1 MDVILLE
8 RVHNLGQIG
17 DVVKVK
23 PGYARNFL
31 LPTRKALRATEAN
44 KAKFELQRAQI
55 EAMNLEKRSEA
66 EGVKHKIDGLK
77 VVLIRQAG
85 ETGQL
90 FGSVNGRDIA
100 EAITASGFTVE
111 RRQIILDRPIK
122 TLGLHPIR
130 VALHPE
136 VIVGVTANVAKS
148 TEEAEAQEKA
158 GGFIGRGEEEAA
170 DLDELLAEVEAAVTP
185 EAPAGEAG
193 EPEAKKKAEP
203 KAKGEAK
210 AKEPKAKE
218 PKEAKTKEPKGA
230 KSKELKAEGKAKS
243 EGKAKAEGKKKG

>member
-31 LPTRKALRATEAN
+31 LPMRKALRATEAN
-44 KAKFELQRAQI
+44 KAKFESQRAQI

-66 EGVKHKIDGLK
+66 EKVKDKVDGIK

-90 FGSVNGRDIA
+90 FGSVNARDLA
-100 EAITASGFTVE
+100 EAVTAAGFTID
-111 RRQIILDRPIK
+111 RRQVILDRPIK

-136 VIVGVTANVAKS
+136 VIVAVTANVAKS

-158 GGFIGRGEEEAA
+158 GGYVSRAEEAPA
-170 DLDELLAEVEAAVTP
+170 DIDALLAKAEAAVTV
-185 EAPAGEAG
+185 EEPAAEGA
-193 EPEAKKKAEP
+193 EPEAK
-203 KAKGEAK
+203 K

-218 PKEAKTKEPKGA
+218 PKAKAEAKTKEPKA
-230 KSKELKAEGKAKS
+230 DKSEKAERKSKAEKGEGK
-243 EGKAKAEGKKKG
+243 GKKKG

>member
-17 DVVKVK
+17 DVVKVR

-31 LPTRKALRATEAN
+31 LPMRKALRATEAN
-44 KAKFELQRAQI
+44 KAKFESQRAQI

-66 EGVKHKIDGLK
+66 EKVKDKVDGIK

-90 FGSVNGRDIA
+90 FGSVNARDLA
-100 EAITASGFTVE
+100 EAVTAAGFTID
-111 RRQIILDRPIK
+111 RRQVILDRPIK

-136 VIVGVTANVAKS
+136 VIVSVTANVAKS

-158 GGFIGRGEEEAA
+158 GGYVGRAEEAPA
-170 DLDELLAEVEAAVTP
+170 DIDALLAEVEAAVTVEEP
-185 EAPAGEAG
+185 AAEEA
-193 EPEAKKKAEP
+193 EPEAK
-203 KAKGEAK
+203 K

-218 PKEAKTKEPKGA
+218 PKAKAEAKTKESRA
-230 KSKELKAEGKAKS
+230 DKSEKAEGKSKAEKG
-243 EGKAKAEGKKKG
+243 EGKGKKKG

>member
-44 KAKFELQRAQI
+44 KAKFESQRAQI

-85 ETGQL
+85 ESGQL

-136 VIVGVTANVAKS
+136 VIVGVTANVPKS

-158 GGFIGRGEEEAA
+158 GGFVGRGEEEAA

-185 EAPAGEAG
+185 DETPATEDG
-193 EPEAKKKAEP
+193 EPEAKKAKEP

-210 AKEPKAKE
+210 AKEPKEAKAKE
-218 PKEAKTKEPKGA
+218 PKAKEP
-230 KSKELKAEGKAKS
+230 KAEGKGKS
-243 EGKAKAEGKKKG
+243 EGKAKGEGKKKS